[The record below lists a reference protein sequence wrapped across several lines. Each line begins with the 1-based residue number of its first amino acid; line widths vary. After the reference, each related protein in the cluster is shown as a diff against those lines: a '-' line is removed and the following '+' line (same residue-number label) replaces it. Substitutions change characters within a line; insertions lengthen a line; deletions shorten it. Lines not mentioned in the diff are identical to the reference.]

1 MQDLAWML
9 LLDNGYAD
17 LNPTMARVRA
27 LRLLFPASYE
37 KRLFHDINII
47 KSVLQIQIVFMI
59 LS

>member
-9 LLDNGYAD
+9 LLDNGHAD

-27 LRLLFPASYE
+27 LRPLLPASYE